1 MVPSGD
7 KSLVEKP
14 AVVSVVTCGLKS
26 LAPADLKEA
35 EDEVNAT
42 FLELSVCHDVHQ
54 RCLKKGVW
62 KPIGKMAKRIT
73 AVVGRVEDVT
83 SRCTFDQ
90 QQFPVAMLLKASDL
104 MNGLALSR
112 VRESNSS
119 LTRRI

>member
-14 AVVSVVTCGLKS
+14 AVVSVVTCGFKS

-54 RCLKKGVW
+54 RCLNFE
-62 KPIGKMAKRIT
+62 
-73 AVVGRVEDVT
+73 RVSG
-83 SRCTFDQ
+83 SR
-90 QQFPVAMLLKASDL
+90 
-104 MNGLALSR
+104 
-112 VRESNSS
+112 
-119 LTRRI
+119 